1 MFRHM
6 SGLEMGDALFR
17 ERRHRNNIDVA
28 RRRYLNVPE
37 FGHYDTWLIDLLQK
51 LIEQNTGRL
60 LFPNWQN
67 VTDFQDTEESFVT
80 VPLHSQGLQN
90 KLDETVAAM
99 KAADVRWTPKL
110 TADMKFLCEAW
121 GVKLPFLPVNGKDEF
136 RVFSRITFRAEF
148 ARFDS
153 EQMAQLWMEYV
164 NGYTVYPKLPSQL
177 REYHK
182 AWERNKRIKRAE
194 ERMKTDSEMLKSF
207 LESKVPIEIEERR
220 SLAVSENEYQ
230 QNLYSQEIGRITL
243 PEARLPNQFRVV
255 LPYYFRLQPHEP
267 RPTVGNI
274 PMLVALAPT
283 VMGGAAKRRGERLKD
298 KKSRKKR
305 RCGTCLTLEKGNS
318 TALQCP
324 GRSRPAYCPN
334 IHSLPA

>member
-1 MFRHM
+1 M
-6 SGLEMGDALFR
+6 
-17 ERRHRNNIDVA
+17 
-28 RRRYLNVPE
+28 
-37 FGHYDTWLIDLLQK
+37 
-51 LIEQNTGRL
+51 IEQNSGRL

-99 KAADVRWTPKL
+99 KAADVSWTPKL

-136 RVFSRITFRAEF
+136 RVFSRIMFRADF

-153 EQMAQLWMEYV
+153 EQMAHLWLEYV
-164 NGYTVYPKLPSQL
+164 NRYTVYPKLPSQL

-230 QNLYSQEIGRITL
+230 QNQYSQEIGRITL
-243 PEARLPNQFRVV
+243 PEARLPNQFPVV
-255 LPYYFRLQPHEP
+255 LKYYFRLQPHEP

-298 KKSRKKR
+298 KKSRKK
-305 RCGTCLTLEKGNS
+305 GVVVH
-318 TALQCP
+318 A
-324 GRSRPAYCPN
+324 
-334 IHSLPA
+334 

>member
-1 MFRHM
+1 MPRPRGAKNKEKRKSRRNQPSFRAEANALADFLGVRPP
-6 SGLEMGDALFR
+6 SGA
-17 ERRHRNNIDVA
+17 NIPKPPPVQVVNEVSPVSRA
-28 RRRYLNVPE
+28 NVPSNAE
-37 FGHYDTWLIDLLQK
+37 EDASRAEEDDDSVQLITG
-51 LIEQNTGRL
+51 IEAKGTIDPQGIEADFDDGR
-60 LFPNWQN
+60 PAGAG
-67 VTDFQDTEESFVT
+67 S
-80 VPLHSQGLQN
+80 GY
-90 KLDETVAAM
+90 M
-99 KAADVRWTPKL
+99 
-110 TADMKFLCEAW
+110 
-121 GVKLPFLPVNGKDEF
+121 KLPFLPVNGKDEF
-136 RVFSRITFRAEF
+136 RVFSRIMLRADF

-153 EQMAQLWMEYV
+153 EQMAHLWMEYV

-230 QNLYSQEIGRITL
+230 QNLYSQESGRITL
-243 PEARLPNQFRVV
+243 PEARLPNQFPVV